1 MIRPEIYFTD
11 GEKLVSCV
19 LALAISALYQ
29 QNKPNK
35 KIAQKSG
42 IHKGRIPLKS
52 YLKLSAAGFVIAMLG
67 TGYAPALAQG
77 AAADEDRGIADIVVT
92 ATRREESLNKIPLAI
107 QALSGDSLSDLNIT
121 KFDKLI
127 EYLPNVRT
135 ASRGPGASSIFI
147 RGLST
152 DSPGLQV
159 AGTAGAQPTV
169 ALYINDAPASLV
181 GRNLDLY
188 TVDLQRVEVLAGP
201 QGTLFGASAMGG
213 AVRYITNKPDATAFH
228 AGVNASYAFTKSG
241 KESVAGDAFINL
253 PIIKDKLALRVVVYN
268 DQQGGYIDNVASTFQ
283 LPFNGNVGVAGRLP
297 TGNPL
302 LVMRAIQSCQ
312 ATATTVVPNC
322 TGSLYR
328 APTRQIINN
337 DAFVEKNYNDA
348 NYRGARIALTW
359 NVTDDWSVDLM
370 HLRQQLDTD
379 GVFDFEPDVG
389 DLKVTKF
396 GKNSLRDSAN
406 LSTLTING
414 RLGAL
419 DVIYTGSYL
428 QHSATQVAD
437 YSGYSNIGL
446 YLPYYECD
454 RGVYYTA
461 AYNGNIGNTCY
472 SPNKSY
478 QTRNRTKRFTQ
489 ELRITT
495 PAENRIRG
503 TFGAFYDNNR
513 LFDNTDWSYL
523 QQAAGFIYRRAPNPA
538 VNANDTSVR
547 PVAVGFFND
556 VQRKDK
562 QFAVYGEASFDI
574 VPETLIVTGGLRYY
588 NEKASING
596 SSATSFATGGRGI
609 YNPATGT
616 YSAAATP
623 PQFYGI
629 SANLNDLYKDASPA
643 KYSGVL
649 YKAHLTY
656 KFGQGSLVYA
666 TYSDGFR
673 PGGFNRRP
681 CRVPSAICPTNADF
695 VRLGTYVPDKVRNYE
710 IGGKFS
716 LLNRSVQLN
725 IAAYKIDWNNIQIT
739 VFDQNISNQTF
750 TTNLLDATI
759 KGIEGDLTWRAT
771 SEFTIN
777 SAFSF
782 NDSELTKYR
791 KNTTVLRPLGG
802 PLALSP
808 KFQFNAR
815 LNWEKELSSGLR
827 PFANVSFHHVGKSIS
842 DVIDNVDIRY
852 QSSNPTLGYAAS
864 IPVTYNGVLV
874 RPGDVIAPI
883 PAAQQLASYNTVAAS
898 FGVSKDEWRIEVF
911 GDNLTDERPELYKSG
926 NDGELR
932 TTTSRPRTIGLRF
945 SYKM

>member
-1 MIRPEIYFTD
+1 
-11 GEKLVSCV
+11 
-19 LALAISALYQ
+19 
-29 QNKPNK
+29 
-35 KIAQKSG
+35 
-42 IHKGRIPLKS
+42 LKTG
-52 YLKLSAAGFVIAMLG
+52 LKLSTAAIVLAALG
-67 TGYAPALAQG
+67 SGVPAFAQEADAG
-77 AAADEDRGIADIVVT
+77 ADNAGIPDIIVT
-92 ATRREESLNKIPLAI
+92 ATRREESLNRIPLAI

-127 EYLPNVRT
+127 EFLPNVRT

-159 AGTAGAQPTV
+159 SGTAGAQPTV

-213 AVRYITNKPDATAFH
+213 AVRYITNKPDMNDFH
-228 AGVNASYAFTKSG
+228 AGFNSSYAFTKG
-241 KESVAGDAFINL
+241 GEESVGGDAFINI
-253 PIIKDKLALRVVVYN
+253 PIIKDKLALRAVVYT
-268 DQQGGYIDNVASTFQ
+268 DQQGGYIDNVAGTFQ
-283 LPFNGNVGVAGRLP
+283 MPFNGNVGVAGRLP

-312 ATATTVVPNC
+312 ATATTVVANC
-322 TGSLYR
+322 NGSNYTP
-328 APTRQIINN
+328 PTRQTINN
-337 DAFVEKNYNDA
+337 DAFVEDNYNDA
-348 NYRGARIALTW
+348 TYRGGRLALSW
-359 NVTDDWSVDLM
+359 QVSDDWSVDLM
-370 HLRQQLDTD
+370 HVRQELDTD

-396 GKNSLRDSAN
+396 NDNSLRDRFN
-406 LSTLTING
+406 LSTLTVSG
-414 RLGAL
+414 RLGML
-419 DVIYTGSYL
+419 DLIYSGSYL
-428 QHSATQVAD
+428 KHKATQIAD
-437 YSGYSNIGL
+437 YAGYSNIGL

-472 SPNKSY
+472 APNKSY

-489 ELRITT
+489 EFRLTT
-495 PAENRIRG
+495 PADKRLRG
-503 TFGAFYDNNR
+503 TFGLFYDNNK

-523 QQAAGFIYRRAPNPA
+523 SQGAGFIYRRAPNPS

-562 QFAVYGEASFDI
+562 QFAAYGEASFDI
-574 VPETLIVTGGLRYY
+574 VPERLIVTGGLRYY

-596 SSATSFATGGRGI
+596 SSAGSFATGGRGV

-616 YSAAATP
+616 YSPSATP
-623 PQFYGI
+623 PQFYGV
-629 SANLNDLYKDASPA
+629 SANLNQLYADASPA
-643 KYSGVL
+643 KYTGVL
-649 YKAHLTY
+649 FKGNLTY
-656 KFGQGSLVYA
+656 KFGEGSLVYA

-695 VRLGTYVPDKVRNYE
+695 VRLGTYVPDKVANYE

-716 LLNRSVQLN
+716 LLDRRLQVNL
-725 IAAYKIDWNNIQIT
+725 AAYQIDWNNIQIT

-750 TTNLLDATI
+750 TTNLLDARI
-759 KGIEGDLTWRAT
+759 RGVEGDITWRA
-771 SEFTIN
+771 SQEFTIN

-782 NDSELTKYR
+782 NDSEMLRYR

-815 LNWEKELSSGLR
+815 LHWEKELASGLA
-827 PFANVSFHHVGKSIS
+827 PFASLSFHHVGKSIS

-852 QSSNPTLGYAAS
+852 QASNPTLGYAAS
-864 IPVTYNGVLV
+864 IPVTYNGVTV

-883 PAAQQLASYNTVAAS
+883 PAAQQLDSYNTFALS

>member
-1 MIRPEIYFTD
+1 M
-11 GEKLVSCV
+11 
-19 LALAISALYQ
+19 
-29 QNKPNK
+29 
-35 KIAQKSG
+35 KS
-42 IHKGRIPLKS
+42 S
-52 YLKLSAAGFVIAMLG
+52 WKLSTALIAVAIVGAGG
-67 TGYAPALAQG
+67 TPALAQE
-77 AAADEDRGIADIVVT
+77 AAAESEADESDRAIADIIVT
-92 ATRREESLNKIPLAI
+92 ATRREESLNRVPLAI

-127 EYLPNVRT
+127 EYLPNVRS

-152 DSPGLQV
+152 DSPGLQI

-188 TVDLQRVEVLAGP
+188 TVDLRRVEVLAGP

-213 AVRYITNKPDATAFH
+213 AVRYITNKPDASEFH
-228 AGVNASYAFTKSG
+228 GGFNTSYAFTRKG
-241 KESVAGDAFINL
+241 EESVAGDAFINI
-253 PIIKDKLALRVVVYN
+253 PIIKDKLAIRAVVYT
-268 DQQGGYIDNVASTFQ
+268 DRQGGYIDNVAGTFQ
-283 LPFNGNVGVAGRLP
+283 MPFNGNVGIPGRLP

-312 ATATTVVPNC
+312 ATATTAVPNC

-328 APTRQIINN
+328 APTRQTINN
-337 DAFVEKNYNDA
+337 DAFVEKDYNDA
-348 NYRGARIALTW
+348 TYRGGRLALTW

-370 HLRQQLDTD
+370 HLRQELDTD

-396 GKNSLRDSAN
+396 NDNSLRDRVD
-406 LSTLTING
+406 LSTLAING

-419 DVIYTGSYL
+419 DLIYTGSFL
-428 QHSATQVAD
+428 NHRATQVAD
-437 YSGYSNIGL
+437 YAGYSNIGL
-446 YLPYYECD
+446 YLPFYECD

-472 SPNKSY
+472 TPNKSY
-478 QTRNRTKRFTQ
+478 QVRNRTKRFTQ
-489 ELRITT
+489 EFRVTT
-495 PAENRIRG
+495 PADKRIRG
-503 TFGAFYDNNR
+503 TFGLFYDNNT

-523 QQAAGFIYRRAPNPA
+523 QQAAGFIYRRAPDPV
-538 VNANDTSVR
+538 VNARDTSIR
-547 PVAVGFFND
+547 PVSVGFFND
-556 VQRKDK
+556 IQRKDK
-562 QFAVYGEASFDI
+562 QFAAYGEGSVDI
-574 VPETLIVTGGLRYY
+574 IEDALTLTGGLRYY
-588 NEKASING
+588 NEKAYING
-596 SSATSFATGGRGI
+596 SSATSFCGNSRGI

-623 PQFYGI
+623 PTTYCV
-629 SANLNDLYKDASPA
+629 SANLNQLYADISPA
-643 KYSGVL
+643 KYTGVL
-649 YKAHLTY
+649 YKGNLTY
-656 KFGQGSLVYA
+656 KFGEGSLVYA
-666 TYSDGFR
+666 TFSDGFR

-681 CRVPSAICPTNADF
+681 CRIGSAICPTAADF
-695 VRLGTYVPDKVRNYE
+695 ARLGRYVPDKVQNYE
-710 IGGKFS
+710 IGGKFA
-716 LLNRSVQLN
+716 LLDRTLQLN
-725 IAAYKIDWNNIQIT
+725 LAAYMIDWKNIQIT

-750 TTNLLDATI
+750 TTNLLDARI

-771 SEFTIN
+771 TEFTLN

-782 NDSELTKYR
+782 NDSELKKYR

-808 KFQFNAR
+808 KFQFNLR
-815 LNWEKELSSGLR
+815 LHWEKELASGLR
-827 PFANVSFHHVGKSIS
+827 PFAQAGFHHVGKSIS

-852 QSSNPTLGYAAS
+852 QSFNPTLGYATS

-874 RPGDVIAPI
+874 RPGDVIAPL
-883 PAAQQLASYNTVAAS
+883 PAAQQLDSYNTVSAS
-898 FGVSKDEWRIEVF
+898 FGVSKDEWRIEIF
-911 GDNLTDERPELYKSG
+911 GDNLTDERPELYKNG

-945 SYKM
+945 SYKI

>member
-1 MIRPEIYFTD
+1 MKAYLKISTAAF
-11 GEKLVSCV
+11 V
-19 LALAISALYQ
+19 LATL
-29 QNKPNK
+29 
-35 KIAQKSG
+35 G
-42 IHKGRIPLKS
+42 
-52 YLKLSAAGFVIAMLG
+52 AGA
-67 TGYAPALAQG
+67 APAFAQD
-77 AAADEDRGIADIVVT
+77 ATAEDDRGIADIVVT
-92 ATRREESLNKIPLAI
+92 ATRREESANRIPLAI
-107 QALSGDSLSDLNIT
+107 TALGGDALNDLNIT

-127 EYLPNVRT
+127 EYLPNVRA

-152 DSPGLQV
+152 DSPGLQI

-169 ALYINDAPASLV
+169 ALYVNDAPASLV

-188 TVDLQRVEVLAGP
+188 AVDLQRVEVLAGP

-213 AVRYITNKPDATAFH
+213 AVRYITNKPDASEFH
-228 AGVNASYAFTKSG
+228 AGFNASYAFTKKG
-241 KESVAGDAFINL
+241 EESVAGDAFINI
-253 PIIKDKLALRVVVYN
+253 PIIKDKLAIRAVFYT
-268 DQQGGYIDNVASTFQ
+268 DRQGGYIDNVAGTFQ
-283 LPFNGNVGVAGRLP
+283 MPFNANAGVAGRLP

-302 LVMRAIQSCQ
+302 LVTRALQACQQS
-312 ATATTVVPNC
+312 TVLVGGVPSC
-322 TGSLYR
+322 GTSGGAYLYN
-328 APTRQIINN
+328 APTRQTINN
-337 DAFVEKNYNDA
+337 DAFVEKDYNDA
-348 NYRGARIALTW
+348 TYRGGRIALTW

-370 HLRQQLDTD
+370 HLRQELDTD

-389 DLKVTKF
+389 DLQVTKF
-396 GKNSLRDSAN
+396 NDNSLRDRVN

-419 DVIYTGSYL
+419 DLIYTGSYMK
-428 QHSATQVAD
+428 HRATQIAD
-437 YSGYSNIGL
+437 YAGYSNIGL

-472 SPNKSY
+472 APSKTY
-478 QTRNRTKRFTQ
+478 QVRNRTNRQTHEF
-489 ELRITT
+489 RITT
-495 PAENRIRG
+495 PADKRIRG
-503 TFGAFYDNNR
+503 TFGLFYDDNK

-523 QQAAGFIYRRAPNPA
+523 NEAAGFIYRRAPNA
-538 VNANDTSVR
+538 SVDANDTSVR
-547 PVAVGFFND
+547 PVKVGFFND
-556 VQRKDK
+556 IQRRDK
-562 QFAVYGEASFDI
+562 QFAAYGEASFDI
-574 VPETLIVTGGLRYY
+574 IPEKLILTGGLRYY

-596 SSATSFATGGRGI
+596 SSNGSFGGARGV

-616 YSAAATP
+616 YSPSATP
-623 PQFYGI
+623 PAFYNV
-629 SANLNDLYKDASPA
+629 SANLNVLYADASPA
-643 KYSGVL
+643 KYTGVL
-649 YKAHLTY
+649 YKANLTY
-656 KFGQGSLVYA
+656 RIGDGSLIYA

-695 VRLGTYVPDKVRNYE
+695 VRLGTYVPDKVQNYE
-710 IGGKFS
+710 VGGKFS
-716 LLNRSVQLN
+716 LLDRRLQLN
-725 IAAYKIDWNNIQIT
+725 LAAYQIDWSNIQIT

-750 TTNLLDATI
+750 TTNLIDARI
-759 KGIEGDLTWRAT
+759 RGIEGDLTWRAT
-771 SEFTIN
+771 PEITLN
-777 SAFSF
+777 SAFSY

-815 LNWEKELSSGLR
+815 LHWEKELSSGLM
-827 PFANVSFHHVGKSIS
+827 PFAQIGFHHVGKSIS

-852 QSSNPTLGYAAS
+852 QSFNPTLGYAAS
-864 IPVTYNGVLV
+864 TPVLYNGVLV

-945 SYKM
+945 SYKI

>member
-1 MIRPEIYFTD
+1 MKTSLKISTAVF
-11 GEKLVSCV
+11 V
-19 LALAISALYQ
+19 LAALGAGGM
-29 QNKPNK
+29 PAF
-35 KIAQKSG
+35 AQE
-42 IHKGRIPLKS
+42 
-52 YLKLSAAGFVIAMLG
+52 
-67 TGYAPALAQG
+67 
-77 AAADEDRGIADIVVT
+77 AAADDANDRAIADIVVT

-107 QALSGDSLSDLNIT
+107 QALSGDALSDLNIT

-127 EYLPNVRT
+127 EYLPNVRS

-152 DSPGLQV
+152 DSPGLQI

-213 AVRYITNKPDATAFH
+213 AVRYITNKPDASGFH
-228 AGVNASYAFTKSG
+228 AGFNASYAFTKSG
-241 KESVAGDAFINL
+241 KESVAGDAFINV
-253 PIIKDKLALRVVVYN
+253 PIIKDKLALRAVVYT
-268 DQQGGYIDNVASTFQ
+268 DRQGGYIDNVAGTFQ
-283 LPFNGNVGVAGRLP
+283 MPFNGNVGVAGKLP

-322 TGSLYR
+322 TGSGYTP
-328 APTRQIINN
+328 PTRQTINN
-337 DAFVEKNYNDA
+337 DKFVEKDYNDA
-348 NYRGARIALTW
+348 TYRGGRLALSW
-359 NVTDDWSVDLM
+359 NLSDDWSVDLM
-370 HLRQQLDTD
+370 HLRQELDTD

-396 GKNSLRDSAN
+396 NDNSLRDKVN
-406 LSTLTING
+406 LSTVAING
-414 RLGAL
+414 RLAGL
-419 DVIYTGSYL
+419 DLIYTGSFMK
-428 QHSATQVAD
+428 HRATQVAD
-437 YSGYSNIGL
+437 YAGYSNIGL
-446 YLPYYECD
+446 FLPYYECD
-454 RGVYYTA
+454 KGIYYTA
-461 AYNGNIGNTCY
+461 AYQGNIGNACY
-472 SPNKSY
+472 SPSKSY
-478 QTRNRTKRFTQ
+478 QVRNRTKRFTQ
-489 ELRITT
+489 EFRVTT
-495 PAENRIRG
+495 PADKRVRG
-503 TFGAFYDNNR
+503 TFGLFYDNNK

-523 QQAAGFIYRRAPNPA
+523 QEAAGFIYRRAPDPA
-538 VNANDTSVR
+538 VNANDTSIR
-547 PVAVGFFND
+547 PVNVGFFND

-562 QFAVYGEASFDI
+562 QFAAYGEASFDI
-574 VPETLIVTGGLRYY
+574 IPEKLTLTGGLRYY

-596 SSATSFATGGRGI
+596 SSATSFGTGGRGT

-616 YSAAATP
+616 YSASATP
-623 PQFYGI
+623 PQFYGV
-629 SANLNDLYKDASPA
+629 SANLNQLYSTSSPA
-643 KYSGVL
+643 KYTGVL
-649 YKAHLTY
+649 YKANLTY
-656 KFGQGSLVYA
+656 KFGEGSLVYA

-681 CRVPSAICPTNADF
+681 CRVGRTFGAPGAPKTLCTPEVFAK
-695 VRLGTYVPDKVRNYE
+695 LGVYVPDKVQNYE

-716 LLNRSVQLN
+716 LLDRTLQINL
-725 IAAYKIDWNNIQIT
+725 AAYMIDWKNIQIT

-750 TTNLLDATI
+750 TTNLLDARI
-759 KGIEGDLTWRAT
+759 KGLEGDITWRAT
-771 SEFTIN
+771 PEFTFN

-782 NDSELTKYR
+782 NDSEMKKYR
-791 KNTTVLRPLGG
+791 QSTSILRPLGG

-815 LNWEKELSSGLR
+815 LNWEKELTSGLR
-827 PFANVSFHHVGKSIS
+827 PFAQVGFHHVGKSIS

-852 QSSNPTLGYAAS
+852 ADDNPTLGYAAS

-883 PAAQQLASYNTVAAS
+883 PGAQRLGSYNTFSAS

-926 NDGELR
+926 NDGENR
-932 TTTSRPRTIGLRF
+932 TTTSRPRTVGLRF
-945 SYKM
+945 SYKI

>member
-1 MIRPEIYFTD
+1 MVEGKNMKAYLKISTAAF
-11 GEKLVSCV
+11 V
-19 LALAISALYQ
+19 LASF
-29 QNKPNK
+29 
-35 KIAQKSG
+35 G
-42 IHKGRIPLKS
+42 
-52 YLKLSAAGFVIAMLG
+52 AGA
-67 TGYAPALAQG
+67 APALAQET
-77 AAADEDRGIADIVVT
+77 AEADDRGIADIVVT
-92 ATRREESLNKIPLAI
+92 ATRREESANRIPLAI
-107 QALSGDSLSDLNIT
+107 TALGGDALSDLNIT

-127 EYLPNVRT
+127 EYLPNVRA

-152 DSPGLQV
+152 DSPGLQI

-169 ALYINDAPASLV
+169 ALYVNDAPASLV

-188 TVDLQRVEVLAGP
+188 AVDLQRVEVLAGP

-213 AVRYITNKPDATAFH
+213 AVRYITNKPDASEFH
-228 AGVNASYAFTKSG
+228 AGFNASYAFTKKG
-241 KESVAGDAFINL
+241 EESVAGDAFINI
-253 PIIKDKLALRVVVYN
+253 PIIKDKLAIRAVFYT
-268 DQQGGYIDNVASTFQ
+268 DRQGGYIDNVAGTFQ
-283 LPFNGNVGVAGRLP
+283 MPFNANAGVAGRLP

-302 LVMRAIQSCQ
+302 LVTRAIQACQQSTVLVGGVPSCGTSGG
-312 ATATTVVPNC
+312 AY
-322 TGSLYR
+322 LYNT
-328 APTRQIINN
+328 PTRQTINN
-337 DAFVEKNYNDA
+337 DAFVEKDYNDA
-348 NYRGARIALTW
+348 TYRGGRIALTW

-370 HLRQQLDTD
+370 HLRQELDTD

-389 DLKVTKF
+389 DLQVTKF
-396 GKNSLRDSAN
+396 NDNSLRDRVN

-419 DVIYTGSYL
+419 DLIYTGSYMK
-428 QHSATQVAD
+428 HRATQIAD
-437 YSGYSNIGL
+437 YAGYSNIGL

-472 SPNKSY
+472 APSKTY
-478 QTRNRTKRFTQ
+478 QVRNRTNRQTHEF
-489 ELRITT
+489 RITT
-495 PAENRIRG
+495 PADKRIRG
-503 TFGAFYDNNR
+503 TFGLFYDDNK

-523 QQAAGFIYRRAPNPA
+523 NEAAGFIYRRAPNA
-538 VNANDTSVR
+538 SVDANDTSVR
-547 PVAVGFFND
+547 PVKVGFFND
-556 VQRKDK
+556 IQRRDK

-574 VPETLIVTGGLRYY
+574 IPEKLILTGGLRYY

-596 SSATSFATGGRGI
+596 SSNGSFGGSRGV
-609 YNPATGT
+609 YNAATGT

-623 PQFYGI
+623 PAFYNV
-629 SANLNDLYKDASPA
+629 SANLNVLYADASPA
-643 KYSGVL
+643 KYTGVL
-649 YKAHLTY
+649 YKANLTY
-656 KFGQGSLVYA
+656 RIGDGSLVYA

-681 CRVPSAICPTNADF
+681 CRVPSAICPTDADF
-695 VRLGTYVPDKVRNYE
+695 VRLGTYVPDKVQNYE

-716 LLNRSVQLN
+716 LLDRRLQLN
-725 IAAYKIDWNNIQIT
+725 LAAYQIDWSNIQIT

-750 TTNLLDATI
+750 TTNLIDARI
-759 KGIEGDLTWRAT
+759 RGIEGDLTWRAT
-771 SEFTIN
+771 PEITFN
-777 SAFSF
+777 SAFSY
-782 NDSELTKYR
+782 NDSELTRYR

-815 LNWEKELSSGLR
+815 LHWEKELSSGLM
-827 PFANVSFHHVGKSIS
+827 PFAQVGFHHVGKSIS

-852 QSSNPTLGYAAS
+852 QSFNPTLGYAAS
-864 IPVTYNGVLV
+864 TPVLYNGVLV

-883 PAAQQLASYNTVAAS
+883 PAAQQLDSYNTIAAS
-898 FGVSKDEWRIEVF
+898 FGVSKDEWRIELF

-945 SYKM
+945 SYKI

>member
-1 MIRPEIYFTD
+1 M
-11 GEKLVSCV
+11 
-19 LALAISALYQ
+19 
-29 QNKPNK
+29 
-35 KIAQKSG
+35 KS
-42 IHKGRIPLKS
+42 I
-52 YLKLSAAGFVIAMLG
+52 LKLSTAAIVLAAFGAG
-67 TGYAPALAQG
+67 SGPAFAQDAG
-77 AAADEDRGIADIVVT
+77 ASDDDGAIRDIVVT

-107 QALSGDSLSDLNIT
+107 QALSGESLADLNVT

-127 EYLPNVRT
+127 EYLPNVRA

-152 DSPGLQV
+152 DSPGLQI

-213 AVRYITNKPDATAFH
+213 AVRYITNKADASDFH
-228 AGVNASYAFTKSG
+228 SGINASYAFTKSG

-253 PIIKDKLALRVVVYN
+253 PIIKDKLALRAVVYA
-268 DQQGGYIDNVASTFQ
+268 DRQGGYIDNVAATFQ
-283 LPFNGNVGVAGRLP
+283 MPFNGNVGVAGKLP

-312 ATATTVVPNC
+312 ATATTAVANC

-328 APTRQIINN
+328 APTRQTINN
-337 DAFVEKNYNDA
+337 DKFVEENYNDA
-348 NYRGARIALTW
+348 TYRGGRLALTW
-359 NVTDDWSVDLM
+359 NVNEDWSVDLM
-370 HLRQQLDTD
+370 HLRQELDTD
-379 GVFDFEPDVG
+379 GVFDYEPAVG

-396 GKNSLRDSAN
+396 NDNYLRDKVN

-419 DVIYTGSYL
+419 DLVYTGSFL
-428 QHSATQVAD
+428 KHRATQVAD
-437 YSGYSNIGL
+437 YAGYSNIGL

-472 SPNKSY
+472 APNKSY
-478 QTRNRTKRFTQ
+478 KVRNKTNRFTQ
-489 ELRITT
+489 EFRVTT
-495 PAENRIRG
+495 PAENRLRG
-503 TFGAFYDNNR
+503 TFGLFYDNNK

-523 QQAAGFIYRRAPNPA
+523 QEAAGFIYRRAPNSS
-538 VNANDTSVR
+538 VNAYDTSIR
-547 PVAVGFFND
+547 PVQVGFFND
-556 VQRKDK
+556 IQRKDK
-562 QFAVYGEASFDI
+562 QFAAYGEASFDI
-574 VPETLIVTGGLRYY
+574 VPEKLTLTGGLRYY

-596 SSATSFATGGRGI
+596 SSNGSFATGGRGV
-609 YNPATGT
+609 YNATTGT
-616 YSAAATP
+616 YSPAATP
-623 PQFYGI
+623 TTLYGV
-629 SANLNDLYKDASPA
+629 SANLNQLYADLSPA
-643 KYSGVL
+643 KYTGVL
-649 YKAHLTY
+649 YKANMTY
-656 KFGQGSLVYA
+656 KLDDSSLVYA

-681 CRVPSAICPTNADF
+681 CRIGSAICPTAADF
-695 VRLGTYVPDKVRNYE
+695 ARLGQYVPDKVQNYE
-710 IGGKFS
+710 VGGKFS
-716 LLNRSVQLN
+716 LLDRKLQFNV
-725 IAAYKIDWNNIQIT
+725 AAYLIDWKNIQIT

-750 TTNLLDATI
+750 TTNLLDARI
-759 KGIEGDLTWRAT
+759 KGVEGELTWRAT
-771 SEFTIN
+771 QEFTLN

-782 NDSELTKYR
+782 NDSEMLKYR
-791 KNTTVLRPLGG
+791 KETKVLRPLGG
-802 PLALSP
+802 PLAMSP

-815 LNWEKELSSGLR
+815 LSWERELESGLR
-827 PFANVSFHHVGKSIS
+827 PFAQIGFHHVGKSLS

-852 QSSNPTLGYAAS
+852 QSSNPTLGYAAA

-874 RPGDVIAPI
+874 KPGDVIAPI
-883 PAAQQLASYNTVAAS
+883 PGAQKLGAYTSFSGS
-898 FGVSKDEWRIEVF
+898 FGFSKDDWRIEIF

-932 TTTSRPRTIGLRF
+932 TTTSRPRTVGLRF
-945 SYKM
+945 SHKI

>member
-1 MIRPEIYFTD
+1 
-11 GEKLVSCV
+11 
-19 LALAISALYQ
+19 
-29 QNKPNK
+29 
-35 KIAQKSG
+35 
-42 IHKGRIPLKS
+42 LKS
-52 YLKLSAAGFVIAMLG
+52 ILKLSSASLVISMLG
-67 TGYAPALAQG
+67 AGMTPVHAQE
-77 AAADEDRGIADIVVT
+77 AAAEDDRGIADIVVT

-107 QALSGDSLSDLNIT
+107 QALSGDSLGDLGIT
-121 KFDKLI
+121 KFDKLL
-127 EYLPNVRT
+127 EVLPNVRA

-152 DSPGLQV
+152 DAPGLQI

-169 ALYINDAPASLV
+169 ALYVNDAPASLV

-213 AVRYITNKPDATAFH
+213 AVRYITNKADPSKFS
-228 AGVNASYAFTKSG
+228 AGFNASYAFTKSG
-241 KESVAGDAFINL
+241 DQSVGGDAFINV
-253 PIIKDKLALRVVVYN
+253 PIIKDKLALRAVVYA
-268 DQQGGYIDNVASTFQ
+268 DQQGGYIDNVAGTFQ
-283 LPFNGNVGVAGRLP
+283 MPFNANQGRAGRIP
-297 TGNPL
+297 EGNPL
-302 LVMRAIQSCQ
+302 LVMRAIQACQQSTVLVNGVPSCGTSGG
-312 ATATTVVPNC
+312 AY
-322 TGSLYR
+322 LYNT
-328 APTRQIINN
+328 PTRQTINN

-348 NYRGARIALTW
+348 TYRGGRLAL
-359 NVTDDWSVDLM
+359 NYQINDDWSIDLM
-370 HLRQQLDTD
+370 HLRQELDTD

-396 GKNSLRDSAN
+396 APNTLSDKVSLSSWA
-406 LSTLTING
+406 ING

-419 DVIYTGSYL
+419 DLIYTGSFL
-428 QHSATQVAD
+428 KHRARQVAD
-437 YSGYSNIGL
+437 YAGYSNIGL
-446 YLPYYECD
+446 YVPYYECD

-472 SPNKSY
+472 TPNKSY
-478 QTRNRTKRFTQ
+478 QVRNRTKRMTHEF
-489 ELRITT
+489 RVTT
-495 PAENRIRG
+495 PAEKRIRG
-503 TFGAFYDNNR
+503 TFGLFYDDNK

-562 QFAVYGEASFDI
+562 QFAAYGEASFDI
-574 VPETLIVTGGLRYY
+574 VPEKLTLTGGLRYY

-609 YNPATGT
+609 YNTATGT

-629 SANLNDLYKDASPA
+629 SANLNTLYADASPA
-643 KYSGVL
+643 KYTGVL
-649 YKAHLTY
+649 FKGNLTY
-656 KFGQGSLVYA
+656 KFNEGSLVYA

-695 VRLGTYVPDKVRNYE
+695 VRLGTYVPDKVANYE
-710 IGGKFS
+710 VGGKFS
-716 LLNRSVQLN
+716 LLDRRLQVNF
-725 IAAYKIDWNNIQIT
+725 AAYMIDWKNIQIT

-750 TTNLLDATI
+750 TTNLLDAKI
-759 KGIEGDLTWRAT
+759 KGIEGDITFRA
-771 SEFTIN
+771 SPEFTLN

-782 NDSELTKYR
+782 NDSEMKRYR
-791 KNTTVLRPLGG
+791 RGTQVLRPLGG

-808 KFQFNAR
+808 KFQFNVR
-815 LNWEKELSSGLR
+815 LAWEKELDNGLR
-827 PFANVSFHHVGKSIS
+827 PFANVRFQHVSKSIS

-852 QSSNPTLGYAAS
+852 QSFNPTLGYAAS
-864 IPVTYNGVLV
+864 TPVLYNGVLV
-874 RPGDVIAPI
+874 RPGDVIKPL
-883 PAAQQLASYNTVAAS
+883 PAAQQLRAYQLIGAS
-898 FGVSKDEWRIEVF
+898 FGVAKDEWRIELF
-911 GDNLTDERPELYKSG
+911 GDNLTDERSELYKSG

-932 TTTSRPRTIGLRF
+932 QTTSRPRTIGLRF
-945 SYKM
+945 SYKI